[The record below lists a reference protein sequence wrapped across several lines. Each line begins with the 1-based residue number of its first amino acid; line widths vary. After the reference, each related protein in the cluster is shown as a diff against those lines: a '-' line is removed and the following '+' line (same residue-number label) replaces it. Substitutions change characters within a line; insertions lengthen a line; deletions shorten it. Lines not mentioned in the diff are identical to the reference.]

1 MCGSI
6 KVRPRLPFRA
16 RQLLAPTTGTEARVA
31 GVISGSD
38 RHVNGVGGMNWTL
51 LHAAR
56 LVPVEGDDV
65 TRSAAERA
73 AGESS
78 WVPTALVDTPDAAW
92 TAPDDRHISVELHTD
107 GHRVVVDDEIDA
119 EGRLRSSR
127 FRRGGAPDRTREWGV
142 HPFGVEMTSCG
153 MFDGVV
159 LPIRGQAGR
168 HSGRPLGRRSVP
180 PVRDHRLRARDEG
193 LP

>member
-1 MCGSI
+1 MCASI
-6 KVRPRLPFRA
+6 KVGRRLPFRA
-16 RQLLAPTTGTEARVA
+16 RQLLAPTIGTEARVA

-38 RHVNGVGGMNWTL
+38 RCVNGVGGMDWTL

-65 TRSAAERA
+65 APAKRA
-73 AGESS
+73 AGESI
-78 WVPTALVDTPDAAW
+78 WVPTALVDTPDAARA
-92 TAPDDRHISVELHTD
+92 APDDRHISVELHTD

-119 EGRLRSSR
+119 EGRLRSSH
-127 FRRGGAPDRTREWGV
+127 FRRGGAPDRTGEWGV

-159 LPIRGQAGR
+159 LPIRGRAGW
-168 HSGRPLGRRSVP
+168 HSGRPLGGRSVP
-180 PVRDHRLRARDEG
+180 PVRDHRLRTRDEG